1 MPDHAPRDRVVS
13 KRGSCHPCRAMLHP
27 RSPFILLGG
36 LAGLLLATACPGG
49 TESRVCTQYFD
60 RVEACAAKAP
70 PEKAEMLR
78 GLAKFA
84 RDGLKDSQNKQGVED
99 SCRDMLDQLNAD
111 PDCK

>member
-1 MPDHAPRDRVVS
+1 
-13 KRGSCHPCRAMLHP
+13 MLHP

>member
-1 MPDHAPRDRVVS
+1 MPGDRVVS
-13 KRGSCHPCRAMLHP
+13 TRGSCHPCRAMLHP

-49 TESRVCTQYFD
+49 TESRVCKEYFD
-60 RVEACAAKAP
+60 RAEACAAKAA
-70 PEKAEMLR
+70 PEKAQMLR
-78 GLAKFA
+78 GLAKLA
-84 RDGLKDSQNKQGVED
+84 REGFETNQNKTGVED

>member
-1 MPDHAPRDRVVS
+1 
-13 KRGSCHPCRAMLHP
+13 MLHP

-60 RVEACAAKAP
+60 RVETCAAKAP
-70 PEKAEMLR
+70 PVKAEMLR